1 MAYLGRGLILTAL
14 VVSAV
19 GAVVGIAAG
28 ATRSLALRRWTWR
41 LCYAFFALMLAA
53 TGTME
58 YALLARDFS
67 VGYVAHVGSREVP
80 TWVAV
85 VSLWSS
91 LEGSILFW
99 GLILGVYIGLV
110 AFLNRKKYPEH
121 MPYALGVMM
130 AAGVFFTFLIAG
142 PADPFKSVFP
152 VPANGPGPN
161 PLLQNHILMVIHPP
175 MLYAGYVGMCA
186 PFALAAAA
194 LFTGRLGHEF
204 IKPLRTW
211 LLVPW
216 VFLTIGITLGG
227 WWAYEV
233 LGWGGYWAWDPVENA
248 SLLPWLT
255 ATAALHSLLVV
266 ERRGLLKAW
275 TLTLILASFLLTILG
290 TFMTR
295 SGIFNSVHAFSQSDI
310 GPTFLAFLA
319 TSLIFSL
326 LLLSS
331 RIGLLEAEGR
341 VQSGLSREGA
351 FLVNNLL
358 FVTLTLTVLLG
369 TVFPLVVE
377 AIKGARISVGEPYFN
392 RMGVPLGVSVLFL
405 MGIGPALPWGAA
417 NSRQALRA
425 LLPGLLAGAAVAAIG
440 LGFGARSFWLV
451 ATLFVGGYALEVTLA
466 QMAAPALA
474 RLKHGARL
482 VDAIAALVQGRR
494 RLGGYAIHAGIA
506 VLLIAVA
513 TSSSLKQHAEV
524 SLKAGQSATLGPYRF
539 TFTGAETRL
548 EPHRQSTLAHFDVQ
562 RDDRLLTRLAPR
574 MNQYFAMRE
583 PVGTPDVHSSPREDF
598 YLSVMS
604 VDSEKQTVA
613 VRAFLTPMVAWI
625 WLGAGI
631 AVLGAVLS
639 LWPVSS
645 RRRREL
651 AFRPTPSAPL
661 DPEAKALPGAAVA
674 TSSEVGG

>member
-1 MAYLGRGLILTAL
+1 MAYLGRGLILMAL

-19 GAVVGIAAG
+19 GAVAGIAAG
-28 ATRSLALRRWTWR
+28 STGSAVLRRWTFR

-53 TGTME
+53 TGAME

-80 TWVAV
+80 TWVAI

-99 GLILGVYIGLV
+99 GLILGTYIGLV
-110 AFLNRKKYPEH
+110 AFLNRKKHPEH

-142 PADPFKSVFP
+142 PADPFKAVFP
-152 VPANGPGPN
+152 VPDNGPGPN

-194 LFTGRLGHEF
+194 LFTGKLGQEF

-266 ERRGLLKAW
+266 ERRGLLKGW

-319 TSLIFSL
+319 TSLLFSV

-377 AIKGARISVGEPYFN
+377 AVKGARISVGEPYFN
-392 RMGVPLGVSVLFL
+392 RMGVPLGVAVLFL

-417 NSRQALRA
+417 SGRQALRA
-425 LLPGLLAGAAVAAIG
+425 LLPGLAAGAATAAF
-440 LGFGARSFWLV
+440 GFALGARSFWLI
-451 ATLFVGGYALEVTLA
+451 ATLFVGGYSLEVTLA
-466 QMAAPALA
+466 QIAAPALA
-474 RLKHGARL
+474 RLKRGARL
-482 VDAIAALVQGRR
+482 VDALVAPLTQGRR
-494 RLGGYAIHAGIA
+494 RLGGYAIHAGMA

-524 SLKAGQSATLGPYRF
+524 SLKAGESSTLGSYRF
-539 TFTGAETRL
+539 TFTAAETRI

-562 RDDRLLTRLAPR
+562 RDGRHLTQLAPR

-583 PVGTPDVHSSPREDF
+583 PVGTPDVHSDAREDF
-598 YLSVMS
+598 YLSVMG
-604 VDSEKQTVA
+604 VDAQKQTVA
-613 VRAFLTPMVAWI
+613 VRAFLTPMVVWI

-639 LWPVSS
+639 LWPAS
-645 RRRREL
+645 RRRRREPAL
-651 AFRPTPSAPL
+651 QPTPSAH
-661 DPEAKALPGAAVA
+661 PEPKPLPGAAVA